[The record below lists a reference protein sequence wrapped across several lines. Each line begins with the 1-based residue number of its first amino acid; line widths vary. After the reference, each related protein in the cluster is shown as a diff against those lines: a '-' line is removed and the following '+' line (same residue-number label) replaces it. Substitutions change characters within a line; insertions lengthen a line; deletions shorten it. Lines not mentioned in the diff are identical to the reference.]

1 MQGEIFFGEIAN
13 TKQPASESG
22 SYWRVLERLKF
33 CVGVRADFAVQVDLF
48 VLRGSPFHER
58 RSLREINSER
68 SLARLA
74 GQRKR
79 GKPVALG
86 SWAVPAIERRLIF

>member
-48 VLRGSPFHER
+48 VLRGNPFHER
-58 RSLREINSER
+58 GSFEEFNYKQKHSTPSRKVEEGEI
-68 SLARLA
+68 
-74 GQRKR
+74 
-79 GKPVALG
+79 
-86 SWAVPAIERRLIF
+86 W